1 MSPAPPDQT
10 TGVLSWSP
18 HPSWGQVTVRSPPTT
33 ARLLSCLYQPARV
46 TRCFPRPHRQRTRNR
61 RADQSIGCRLAVVAR
76 GRVRWA
82 RVSRSPGST
91 SAILGRAARVS
102 LVAPTGVVRRSG
114 QQRYLCWP
122 LGSSGPVPALVILDM
137 RSPRVFFDAGVSGHW
152 PSRRLSL
159 TTYEYPRCWMLMCQ
173 EVPARSQSLQ
183 GLVQAARFRPDSA
196 SLQVPSGPAPSAR

>member
-1 MSPAPPDQT
+1 MSPAPPDQMT
-10 TGVLSWSP
+10 VVLSWSP

-137 RSPRVFFDAGVSGHW
+137 RSPRAHDDAVVSGHG
-152 PSRRLSL
+152 PSRCLSL
-159 TTYEYPRCWMLMCQ
+159 AVHEYPRCWIIMQ
-173 EVPARSQSLQ
+173 HEE
-183 GLVQAARFRPDSA
+183 
-196 SLQVPSGPAPSAR
+196 PSHCRWLALSH